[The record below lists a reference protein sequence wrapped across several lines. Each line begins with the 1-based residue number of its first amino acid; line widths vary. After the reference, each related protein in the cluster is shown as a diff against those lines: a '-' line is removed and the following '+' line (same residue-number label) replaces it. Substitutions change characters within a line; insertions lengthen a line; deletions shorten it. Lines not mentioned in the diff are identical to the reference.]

1 MAHGTAPADAVDP
14 KATFS
19 NKYKGEAT
27 EVAKLLEQ
35 NNTDEAVK
43 RLQLDSHLKP
53 HEFHNFM
60 KQVQA
65 AYAEDKSKNN
75 DLPNVH
81 FADEKVG
88 GIRVAVDKE
97 GQPQTDVIF
106 QVKPEELAKRGE
118 KPIPMTGDLLGLTK
132 EQTTQILDI
141 QKKEKA
147 DGKGTHK
154 FGDIAVSL
162 GMKTPD
168 EVNAALDQQ
177 DHLRAK
183 QLADDVSKGMP
194 LGRNEGYFQMLK
206 RTHPELADETASKF
220 AHKMLKLNH
229 NNIHLKEGS
238 ELPVLSEKQRAET
251 EATAYADIHKRTGQV
266 KAKAGQ
272 PLSEIPPG

>member
-75 DLPNVH
+75 DLPNVR
-81 FADEKVG
+81 FADDKES
-88 GIRVAVDKE
+88 GIRVAVDK
-97 GQPQTDVIF
+97 GKPQTDVIF
-106 QVKPEELAKRGE
+106 EVKPEELAKRGE

-147 DGKGTHK
+147 DGKGTHR

-162 GMKTPD
+162 GMKTPE

-177 DHLRAK
+177 DHLKAK
-183 QLADDVSKGMP
+183 QLTDDVSKGMP
-194 LGRNEGYFQMLK
+194 LGPNEGYFQMLK
-206 RTHPELADETASKF
+206 RTHPELSDVAASKF
-220 AHKMLKLNH
+220 AHHMLKLNH
-229 NNIHLKEGS
+229 NRTNLTEGS
-238 ELPVLSEKQRAET
+238 ELPVLNQKQRAET
-251 EATAYADIHKRTGQV
+251 EAAAYADIHKKTGQV